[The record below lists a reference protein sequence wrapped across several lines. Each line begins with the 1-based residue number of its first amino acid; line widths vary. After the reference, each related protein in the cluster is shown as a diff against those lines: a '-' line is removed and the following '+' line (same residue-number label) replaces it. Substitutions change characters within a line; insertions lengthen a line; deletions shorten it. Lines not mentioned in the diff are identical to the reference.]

1 MKKKEQRA
9 NNLLLLLQESPDLS
23 VKNLAEILG
32 VSEMTIRRDLKY
44 LKENHLFIR
53 SHGIQIPVQERADI
67 TNIETEYTWC

>member
-1 MKKKEQRA
+1 MKKKEHRA

-44 LKENHLFIR
+44 LKENHLFIEATGFR
-53 SHGIQIPVQERADI
+53 FPSRNEPISQI
-67 TNIETEYTWC
+67 